1 MKLGR
6 VVGTAVASTRV
17 SGLDG
22 VRFLLVQP
30 LDKHQKPTGT
40 VIVAADGV
48 AMAGPQDLVYYVS
61 SREAALA
68 LPNTFVPVDDTI
80 VGLVDSV
87 DLEPGD

>member
-6 VVGTAVASTRV
+6 VIGTVVATTQV
-17 SGLDG
+17 EGLEG
-22 VRFLLVQP
+22 VKLLLVQP
-30 LDKHQKPTGT
+30 LDKTLEPSGQ

-48 AMAGPQDLVYYVS
+48 AMAGPDDLVYYVS

-87 DLEPGD
+87 ELTTP